1 MCENKLGPERSPL
14 PVHTTRTRTRTH
26 TTQHAPTGGHTPH
39 TMSLKKV
46 RGVPFNSRSKS
57 NSALAWRDHKAQ
69 STRMCRCRAQGG
81 LSMPVDVENAH
92 TSLFKIYTLSCR
104 VYGSTLKHFSRG
116 SGISWCAA
124 TRSRGATTAT
134 THCDAPGGARGAPRP
149 LIGGAA
155 AQRRRRSL

>member
-46 RGVPFNSRSKS
+46 RGVQFAVKIKFCARV
-57 NSALAWRDHKAQ
+57 WRDHKAQ

-81 LSMPVDVENAH
+81 CRCLSMLKMH
-92 TSLFKIYTLSCR
+92 THRSLRHTHSHAASTVVLSSTSR
-104 VYGSTLKHFSRG
+104 AAAGSHG
-116 SGISWCAA
+116 AA

-155 AQRRRRSL
+155 AQKRRRSL